1 MKEVLKKR
9 KLSCCEKIHNCVSCS
24 NPYFEFD
31 VNNFTLYDVYVVAS
45 YKRIE
50 PSRIKVNISATGGGG
65 ELDMDHADINATVRL
80 RPCYGHHIENKNTHT
95 FTIPKKDCYI
105 SVYMLHPSNFN
116 SHSKNLDAWTP
127 VSENKYIKLSR
138 YSSYNI
144 TFSEE
149 KVPPLSFVPYP

>member
-1 MKEVLKKR
+1 MKEVLVKR
-9 KLSCCEKIHNCVSCS
+9 KRSCYEKIYDCVNCSK
-24 NPYFEFD
+24 PYFEFD
-31 VNNFTLYDVYVVAS
+31 VNNYTLYDVYVIAS
-45 YKRIE
+45 YKEIE
-50 PSRIKVNISATGGGG
+50 PSRIKINISATGGGG
-65 ELDMDHADINATVRL
+65 ELDMDHTDINATVRL
-80 RPCYGHHIENKNTHT
+80 RPCHGCDIENKNTHT
-95 FTIPKKDCYI
+95 FTIPKKYCYI

-127 VSENKYIKLSR
+127 VSENKYIKLSK